1 MNKKEAINELV
12 NQIYQL
18 QHGKKQL
25 LIIRLVTM
33 LVDNKI
39 IEVRFASEFMLG
51 NLTYVASSDI
61 SSSPYLWCKILECI
75 QNFITQHDYK
85 SCRDILRMLLEVV
98 KKIPHDESS
107 IPPQLESEVMISK
120 LARRNKLA
128 EDLNLLIDE
137 HAVIFSPTFS
147 SSVTDDIKLETLYEV
162 I

>member
-1 MNKKEAINELV
+1 
-12 NQIYQL
+12 
-18 QHGKKQL
+18 
-25 LIIRLVTM
+25 M

-39 IEVRFASEFMLG
+39 IEVRFASESMLG
-51 NLTYVASSDI
+51 NLTYATSSDI

-107 IPPQLESEVMISK
+107 IPPQLESEVMVSK
-120 LARRNKLA
+120 SVRRNKLA
-128 EDLNLLIDE
+128 ADLSLLIDD
-137 HAVIFSPTFS
+137 HTVVFSPEYS
-147 SSVTDDIKLETLYEV
+147 SSETDDIKLETLYEV